1 MRVGD
6 IARQLDETEVTIRYW
21 CDKLRVPVRRV
32 SGQRFFDP
40 VAQARIAEIHR
51 LVRIEGHTL
60 AGAKRKLRA

>member
-6 IARQLDETEVTIRYW
+6 IARQLGETEVTIRYW
-21 CDKLRVPVRRV
+21 CDQLRVPVRRV

-40 VAQARIAEIHR
+40 VAQARIVEIHR
-51 LVRIEGHTL
+51 LVRVEGHTL